1 MFVADTHA
9 LLYYTLNKKRRL
21 GRRARRLFEK
31 AERGD
36 LLIHVPSIALWEVAL
51 LLKQQYLLMPQRFD
65 HWCRSLESS
74 QGFSIVPLEW
84 MDVDEAR
91 TMPFSDPFDC
101 LLVGTAKR
109 MTLPL
114 ITKDDN
120 IVSSGLVDTIW

>member
-114 ITKDDN
+114 IPKDDN